1 MPKANKRAGEGS
13 KAKRQLTPTL
23 ASPTQEKSAHE
34 RYTVEQ
40 VIKAVNAARGCIS
53 TAAKALKCNR
63 ATITEYRKRHP
74 EVEAAIA
81 DAHELQLD
89 VAEGALFKAIDQ
101 GQAWAICFYLKTQ
114 GRGRGYVEKQEH
126 EFSGPDGAPLRIEV
140 VYVSKTNGHG

>member
-1 MPKANKRAGEGS
+1 MARATKQTA
-13 KAKRQLTPTL
+13 KAKSGNAALSPTL

-63 ATITEYRKRHP
+63 ATIDQYRKRHP
-74 EVEAAIA
+74 EVDAAIL